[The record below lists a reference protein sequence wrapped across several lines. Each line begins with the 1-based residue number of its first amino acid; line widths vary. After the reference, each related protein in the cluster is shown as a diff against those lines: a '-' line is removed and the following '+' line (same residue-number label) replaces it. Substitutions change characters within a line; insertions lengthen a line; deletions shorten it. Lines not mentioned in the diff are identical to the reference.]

1 MFKVFGCKNKRDVEF
16 PYLYD
21 LSTLAFER
29 KDQGEKELW
38 FNQNRGTA
46 HGIAMGGKIPHD
58 VQGDYGYCGKR
69 VEKGVESANAE
80 YISFGSAENGI
91 GGS

>member
-1 MFKVFGCKNKRDVEF
+1 MGRFVEF
-16 PYLYD
+16 SHLCD
-21 LSTLAFER
+21 VSALIFGE
-29 KDQGEKELW
+29 DDIGEKELW

-80 YISFGSAENGI
+80 YISFGAAENGI

>member
-1 MFKVFGCKNKRDVEF
+1 
-16 PYLYD
+16 
-21 LSTLAFER
+21 
-29 KDQGEKELW
+29 
-38 FNQNRGTA
+38 
-46 HGIAMGGKIPHD
+46 MGGKIPHD

-80 YISFGSAENGI
+80 YFPFGIAENGI

>member
-1 MFKVFGCKNKRDVEF
+1 
-16 PYLYD
+16 
-21 LSTLAFER
+21 
-29 KDQGEKELW
+29 
-38 FNQNRGTA
+38 
-46 HGIAMGGKIPHD
+46 MGGKIPHD

-80 YISFGSAENGI
+80 YISFGAAENGI